1 MSLSIFDQPPS
12 AITPT
17 LNRVSEMGSGLIQWT
32 VFCRVAMG
40 RRCSTRT
47 GVCWLMTNSFCSV
60 SLERS
65 SGVTGPLRLCTS
77 AVYDL
82 VLSSSPLFRCAVCSL
97 WSDQVRSGQVRS
109 GQVRSGQVMTGTV
122 RPGQARVCQRNAHK
136 QPMWF
141 HEWSRDNNIMRIIT
155 WVNTAMY
162 SMLPGT
168 QCSQLQQSTYVK
180 RWGARSLIKCQSGD
194 RLGFTML
201 HVLKLDG
208 AHSTMYDIFID
219 KRSVRIHSYNT
230 CQRSTIQHRPQLNE
244 NVLIFSWFG
253 TGLDRQRLSIE
264 TNRISEG

>member
-1 MSLSIFDQPPS
+1 MRVGVRKSTGFASTQHQLKPTHIHGPIKLIISCYNKLRHDDIHYRKLHHQKKEIKCIGKRIKRSSYIFDQPPS
-12 AITPT
+12 PITPT

-109 GQVRSGQVMTGTV
+109 GQVRSDQVRSGQCPKMCRFGW
-122 RPGQARVCQRNAHK
+122 K
-136 QPMWF
+136 
-141 HEWSRDNNIMRIIT
+141 IT
-155 WVNTAMY
+155 
-162 SMLPGT
+162 P
-168 QCSQLQQSTYVK
+168 
-180 RWGARSLIKCQSGD
+180 SG
-194 RLGFTML
+194 
-201 HVLKLDG
+201 
-208 AHSTMYDIFID
+208 
-219 KRSVRIHSYNT
+219 
-230 CQRSTIQHRPQLNE
+230 
-244 NVLIFSWFG
+244 
-253 TGLDRQRLSIE
+253 
-264 TNRISEG
+264 